1 MSKKDLKET
10 VAFALMI
17 AGLIVVSGG
26 IYLLVVRIIM
36 IALGMGDVW

>member
-1 MSKKDLKET
+1 MSKKDLKEA

-17 AGLIVVSGG
+17 AGLIVASGG
-26 IYLLVVRIIM
+26 TGLLVARIIM

>member
-1 MSKKDLKET
+1 MTKKDLKEA

-26 IYLLVVRIIM
+26 IDLLIARIIM
-36 IALGMGDVW
+36 IAVGMGDV